1 LSAASDFALLG
12 HPSDYQHLS
21 EILLRSRPGYGR
33 DRLERYERTI
43 STMVEWAPSY
53 VSASDLVAPVA
64 EGGER
69 SGILVVCP
77 FLPSGLTTPAGVA
90 KAYAKV
96 VGGCRMARDHGA
108 RIIGLGG
115 FTSIVAGQGE
125 RLRREVDIALTS
137 GNTLTAA
144 LALEQID
151 GLIARL
157 GWDLSQRTVAI
168 VGATGDIGRACALV
182 LGPRAGRL
190 VLVGRSVTR
199 LDALAQDLGPALSI
213 TTSHDVADTLAANL
227 IIAATSSADPLLD
240 EAHLRPGTVVCDV
253 SYPKTVRRSAPPR
266 DDVLVFAG
274 GIAELPFELQISYL
288 TRLPGASLVHGCYAE
303 TIALSMAG
311 RDESFSIGQGRI
323 SPERI
328 TEIRALACDAG
339 IGPAPLLWGQHIL
352 SEAEVDSFARLAS
365 APGEDAA

>member
-1 LSAASDFALLG
+1 MSADSDFALLG
-12 HPSDYQHLS
+12 HPSDYDHLS

-43 STMVEWAPSY
+43 SSMIEWAPSY
-53 VSASDLVAPVA
+53 VSASDLVAPVPGQGA
-64 EGGER
+64 R

-77 FLPSGLTTPAGVA
+77 FLPSGLGTPAGVA
-90 KAYAKV
+90 RAYAKV
-96 VGGCRMARDHGA
+96 VGGCRTARDHGA
-108 RIIGLGG
+108 RIVGLGG

-125 RLRREVDIALTS
+125 RLRREVDVAVTS

-144 LALEQID
+144 LALEQVE
-151 GLIARL
+151 GLVARL

-182 LGPRAGRL
+182 LGPRVARL

-199 LDALAQDLGPALSI
+199 LDSLAHDLGPAVST
-213 TTSHDVADTLAANL
+213 TTSRDVSDAHVASLV
-227 IIAATSSADPLLD
+227 IAATSATEPLID
-240 EAHLRPGTVVCDV
+240 EADLRPDAVVCDV
-253 SYPKTVRRSAPPR
+253 SYPKTVRRSPEPR

-274 GIAELPFELQISYL
+274 GIAELPFELDVSYL

-328 TEIRALACDAG
+328 SEMRALAGDAG
-339 IGPAPLLWGQHIL
+339 IGPAPLLWGQHHL
-352 SEAEVDSFARLAS
+352 DEAEIDAFAGVAS
-365 APGEDAA
+365 AHGEDAA